1 MSDPGA
7 NPTESSGDVDKR
19 LIDAARA
26 QADGRGS
33 GDDETQ
39 PAGDQT
45 ETQSTKPLAIDNDI
59 TLDARAAAGDAFP
72 SIAGYL
78 FKRKISG
85 GGQGLVFEAIQ
96 ESTKRRV
103 AVKVIRGGATSHP
116 ENRKRLKRGVRVLG
130 QLHHPSIVGI
140 VDSGIADGCLY
151 YVMEYVAGVTLD
163 DYVARMRSTSVG
175 WSAEAGD
182 GDSGTRSRRSRQ
194 EAKAERLAMHR
205 LLTIFAK
212 LCEALDVAHVKGVL
226 HRDIKPAN
234 VLVDQH
240 GEPHILDFDLA
251 KILDGGFMP
260 DEDFSAMTVSG
271 EFLGSLRWASP
282 EQVERKPSGIDLRTD
297 VYSLGVVLYE
307 MLTGQ
312 FPYPVVGTRREIED
326 NILHATP
333 KKPHTIRK
341 AVDDELET
349 IVLKCLAKEPARR
362 YRSAGDLALDIRSYL
377 NGDPISAKRDSGWYM
392 LKKLAVRHKAAST
405 VALSVVVILMSSLT
419 YVYFAWQYALGES
432 VKAEAA
438 IKRAKSEAADKL
450 DTASR
455 ALKVRSEALAA
466 RREMRFLWFLSEFR
480 AGNMER
486 ALLAASEFKAK
497 GPKAEA
503 VATAF
508 LLGEIDADTL
518 KQVMPTEAELL
529 KTLVLAEWHSNEKRW
544 NQASELYN
552 ACRVLDGPEWL
563 KREAASRR
571 AELADKTENA
581 HAGDEQGA

>member
-33 GDDETQ
+33 GDDETKA
-39 PAGDQT
+39 AGDQT
-45 ETQSTKPLAIDNDI
+45 ETISTNPLAIDNDL
-59 TLDARAAAGDAFP
+59 TLDARAVAGDAFP

-78 FKRKISG
+78 FQRKISG

-103 AVKVIRGGATSHP
+103 AVKVIRGGAMSHP
-116 ENRKRLKRGVRVLG
+116 ENRKRLQRGVRVLG

-175 WSAEAGD
+175 WNAEGSD
-182 GDSGTRSRRSRQ
+182 GDSGSRSRRSRQ
-194 EAKAERLAMHR
+194 EAKAERLTMHR

-212 LCEALDVAHVKGVL
+212 LCEALDVAHVRGVL

-234 VLVDQH
+234 VLVDQR

-362 YRSAGDLALDIRSYL
+362 YRSAGDLAVDIRSYL

-392 LKKLAVRHKAAST
+392 LKKLAVRHKAATT

-419 YVYFAWQYALGES
+419 YVYFAWRSAQDVIKERDKAVELASFHQTDAENMAFIALE
-432 VKAEAA
+432 
-438 IKRAKSEAADKL
+438 
-450 DTASR
+450 
-455 ALKVRSEALAA
+455 A
-466 RREMRFLWFLSEFR
+466 RRETRFLWFLSEYR
-480 AGNMER
+480 AGNMDR
-486 ALLAASEFKAK
+486 ALQAASEFKVK
-497 GPKAEA
+497 GPRAEA
-503 VATAF
+503 ITTGF
-508 LLGEIDADTL
+508 LLGEIDVNTL
-518 KQVMPTEAELL
+518 EQVMPVDDALYKEFA
-529 KTLVLAEWHSNEKRW
+529 LAEWHSNEKQW
-544 NQASELYN
+544 KEAAELYN
-552 ACRVLDGPEWL
+552 ACRSLNGPEWL

-571 AELADKTENA
+571 AELAGKTENA
-581 HAGDEQGA
+581 HPGDEQGA